1 MKKFV
6 AYFALTFLLQ
16 GMTISC
22 GLICPCG
29 CDFGSDPPKR
39 INIQGWNSFL
49 TAPNFQILDT
59 AQVHDYDKSFPI
71 IEVGNFNIV
80 EFKTTPGLPG
90 HVAYACSPAPLEAVQ
105 TFQQIQ
111 FIARNQFTLDSG
123 TDVIQPGADFS
134 SRFWMTHMG
143 STHLES
149 IPAFIAGLM
158 IYDQDRFEFRLQK
171 KPHSE
176 TVIKYDLI
184 LTMTDGNVFE
194 LKNQNLKVR

>member
-16 GMTISC
+16 EMTISC

-29 CDFGSDPPKR
+29 CDFGSDPPRR
-39 INIQGWNSFL
+39 INIEGWNSFL
-49 TAPNFQILDT
+49 AAPNFQILDT

-71 IEVGNFNIV
+71 IEMASFSFVQLKF
-80 EFKTTPGLPG
+80 TPGLPG
-90 HVAYACSPAPLEAVQ
+90 VAYACSPAPLEAIQ
-105 TFQQIQ
+105 SFQQIQ
-111 FIARNQFTLDSG
+111 FIARNQFTLDSE

-134 SRFWMTHMG
+134 SRFWMTHLG
-143 STHLES
+143 TTHLEP
-149 IPAFIAGLM
+149 IPTFITGLM

-171 KPHSE
+171 KPHAE

-184 LTMTDGNVFE
+184 LTMTDGKVFE
-194 LKNQNLKVR
+194 LKNQILKVR